1 MLTRRREPEVM
12 DSAQDAQEYDAM
24 DHREVNQQFA
34 QDLLA
39 GGNLV
44 GEVLDLGV
52 GTAQIP
58 IEICQQCSSCKILG
72 IDLADSMLQ
81 LGRRR
86 VVSVGMTD
94 RVSLERQDAKQL
106 KYPANRFDAVI
117 SNSIVHHIPR
127 PDLVFEEA
135 LRVVKQ
141 DGFLFFRDLMR
152 PATKTELNQL
162 VKQYVGNEARHARQ
176 LFEES
181 LWAALTVEEV
191 RKIVVDLGFTGET
204 VQATSDR
211 HWTWIGRLPLE
222 RTP

>member
-127 PDLVFEEA
+127 PSIACGQAGWILVLSRSDASGYKNRIESVSEA
-135 LRVVKQ
+135 VCGQRSST
-141 DGFLFFRDLMR
+141 R
-152 PATKTELNQL
+152 T
-162 VKQYVGNEARHARQ
+162 
-176 LFEES
+176 
-181 LWAALTVEEV
+181 AA
-191 RKIVVDLGFTGET
+191 F
-204 VQATSDR
+204 
-211 HWTWIGRLPLE
+211 
-222 RTP
+222 

>member
-1 MLTRRREPEVM
+1 M

-117 SNSIVHHIPR
+117 SRYGRLWWISVLLGRLSKLPVTGIGRGLADFHWSERHSASSFTR
-127 PDLVFEEA
+127 S
-135 LRVVKQ
+135 VVEIYTQ
-141 DGFLFFRDLMR
+141 GQAACWPDGFSSSGGS
-152 PATKTELNQL
+152 A
-162 VKQYVGNEARHARQ
+162 
-176 LFEES
+176 
-181 LWAALTVEEV
+181 
-191 RKIVVDLGFTGET
+191 
-204 VQATSDR
+204 
-211 HWTWIGRLPLE
+211 
-222 RTP
+222 